1 MGMAR
6 PILAVVFAALLAGC
20 GGGAGQD
27 DAPVRA
33 LMDRYLQALTHH
45 DWVRACAQLTPQA
58 AKHRRLSAPAA
69 ADCPSAQAFEAG
81 AGLVGVP
88 HVHPERA
95 GEELATARIDSVVM
109 RGDSAQIFITVPPDR
124 SAVPYLAVRRAG
136 RWLLA
141 QDLEIGVPVDAYSGT
156 LY

>member
-1 MGMAR
+1 MAR
-6 PILAVVFAALLAGC
+6 PVLAVVFAALFAGC
-20 GGGAGQD
+20 GGGARQD

-45 DWVRACAQLTPQA
+45 NWVQACAQLTPQA
-58 AKHRRLSAPAA
+58 AEQRRLSAPEA
-69 ADCPSAQAFEAG
+69 ADCPSAEAVDAG
-81 AGLVGVP
+81 AGLAGIP

-95 GEELATARIDSVVM
+95 GEELATARIDSVMM
-109 RGDSAQIFITVPPDR
+109 RGDSAQIFMTVPPDR
-124 SAVPYLAVRRAG
+124 DSVPYLAVRRAG

-141 QDLEIGVPVDAYSGT
+141 QDLEVGVPVDSYSGT